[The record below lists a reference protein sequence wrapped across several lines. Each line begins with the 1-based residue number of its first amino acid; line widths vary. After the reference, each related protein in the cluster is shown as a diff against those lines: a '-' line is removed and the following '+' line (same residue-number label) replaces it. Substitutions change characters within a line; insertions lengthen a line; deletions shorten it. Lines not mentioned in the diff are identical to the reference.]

1 MTGSTLLPKPT
12 AFLTVRGHDIAATPS
27 LCGLCVGY
35 EQNLWRAPQLA
46 DYIVKWLP
54 EFALTP
60 SEWASLNHANA
71 VDLIRKASQ
80 IVYQTDKFKR
90 RGEFGEL
97 FLHAIIRQVH
107 DSLPAISKIYYKSAA
122 NDTVKGF
129 DAVHVVGPHD
139 AMELWLGEAKF
150 YNDIDRAI
158 RDVAKELEQHLS
170 TDYLRGEFLL
180 IGNKLDDRLP
190 HTPAL
195 RQLLAQETSLDEVF
209 TRACI
214 PVLLTYDSSCVSAH
228 SQITAHYIAAF
239 ESELKEYHKA
249 FCDAIAGKAVPK
261 EVRIHL
267 FLMPLANKAEL
278 VKALDKK
285 LKTWQQL

>member
-1 MTGSTLLPKPT
+1 MPTSASIPKPEPFFT
-12 AFLTVRGHDIAATPS
+12 LRCHDVGLSPT

-35 EQNLWRAPQLA
+35 ENGVWRHSQLA

-54 EFALTP
+54 EFALKP

-71 VDLIRKASQ
+71 VELIRKAAQ
-80 IVYQTDKFKR
+80 IVYQTHKFKQ

-97 FLHAIIRQVH
+97 FLHAVIRQVH

-139 AMELWLGEAKF
+139 SMELWLGEAKF
-150 YNDIDRAI
+150 YVDANAAI
-158 RDVAKELEQHLS
+158 RDVTQELQDHLK
-170 TDYLRGEFLL
+170 TDYLRGEFIL
-180 IGNKLDDRLP
+180 IGNKLDEHLP
-190 HTPAL
+190 HTPVL
-195 RQLLAQETSLDEVF
+195 KRLLAHETSLDEVF
-209 TRACI
+209 TRVCI
-214 PVLLTYDSSCVSAH
+214 PILLTYDSDCVSAH
-228 SQITAHYIAAF
+228 TFASTDYSSHF
-239 ESELKEYHKA
+239 EKELRANYSK
-249 FCDAIAGKAVPK
+249 FVSVMAGKTVPK

-267 FLMPLANKAEL
+267 FLMPMHKKTDL
-278 VKALDKK
+278 VNALDRK